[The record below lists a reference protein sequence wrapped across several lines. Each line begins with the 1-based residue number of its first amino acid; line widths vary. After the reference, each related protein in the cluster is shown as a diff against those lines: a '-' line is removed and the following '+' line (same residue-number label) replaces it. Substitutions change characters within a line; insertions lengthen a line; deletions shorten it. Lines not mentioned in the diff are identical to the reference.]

1 MLESYVPKLEDLRFR
16 ETFMSDEETMSY
28 NHAWGGTI
36 PFPKVLWLTMS
47 PASSFSSG
55 AAVFAGP
62 AATGAVF
69 FPPPRDAPALRAP

>member
-36 PFPKVLWLTMS
+36 PFPESKWQDWYEYWVLCSDGRRFYRYLKEGE
-47 PASSFSSG
+47 SG
-55 AAVFAGP
+55 EFVGEIAYHF
-62 AATGAVF
+62 
-69 FPPPRDAPALRAP
+69 DEE

>member
-36 PFPKVLWLTMS
+36 PFPESKWQDWYEYWVLCS
-47 PASSFSSG
+47 DGRRFYR
-55 AAVFAGP
+55 V
-62 AATGAVF
+62 TGVQTC
-69 FPPPRDAPALRAP
+69 ALPISTAI